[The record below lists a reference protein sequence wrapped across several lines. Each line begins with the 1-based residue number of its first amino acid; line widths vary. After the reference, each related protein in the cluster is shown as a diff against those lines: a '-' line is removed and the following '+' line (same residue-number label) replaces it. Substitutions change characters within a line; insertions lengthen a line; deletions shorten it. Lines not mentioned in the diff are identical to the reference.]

1 MYVKKI
7 VAALAL
13 VLLAGCGGV
22 TPTATPNP
30 ASPAGYRQAAS
41 GRGQQIV
48 QAVDVARI
56 ACATGN
62 TTNCDGGLKNEEPKV
77 QEAITWL
84 RGTAAPAGCAALAA
98 SYAGLSDDAQGFFT
112 TLRAAIASG
121 STDQIRAAA
130 TSGGERVEATDKTL
144 RDQLTNDPCR

>member
-1 MYVKKI
+1 V
-7 VAALAL
+7 
-13 VLLAGCGGV
+13 GCGGV

-30 ASPAGYRQAAS
+30 GTPAGYRQAAS

-62 TTNCDGGLKNEEPKV
+62 LNGCEGGLKKEEPLV
-77 QEAITWL
+77 QESIAWL
-84 RGTAAPAGCAALAA
+84 RSASPPAPCATLAA
-98 SYAGLSDDAQGFFT
+98 SYAGLSNDAQSFFAD
-112 TLRAAIASG
+112 LRAAIASG
-121 STDQIRAAA
+121 STDQISTAAA
-130 TSGGERVEATDKTL
+130 SGGERVEATDKAL